1 MKGWDPLRIAGA
13 AGKYML
19 MKAASIQWN
28 TPIKNLIA
36 SEGIIT
42 NKVENIKIGY
52 GDVASQAVNIKVPK
66 NLKLKTLGK
75 IGKDIS
81 YFIPL
86 VMGVYFIA
94 SFVSST

>member
-1 MKGWDPLRIAGA
+1 WHRDCI
-13 AGKYML
+13 
-19 MKAASIQWN
+19 SIGME
-28 TPIKNLIA
+28 TK
-36 SEGIIT
+36 
-42 NKVENIKIGY
+42 
-52 GDVASQAVNIKVPK
+52 K

-75 IGKDIS
+75 IGKEIS